1 MTELRP
7 GIFTAGFAKL
17 ATEGDART
25 RLALE
30 PLAKAVERQAKI
42 NASNGRHK
50 YGTPTPARP
59 GEGPA
64 VISGTLKRSVGHN
77 PITKDATGWKTEI
90 GPRVGFTPPYGRNPT
105 EAHRYG
111 YYLETGLRNGTTYPW
126 LKPAAEFA
134 AKVSATVLFTK
145 MYGSGWKRVF

>member
-1 MTELRP
+1 MAQLRP

-17 ATEGDART
+17 AAEGDART

-30 PLAKAVERQAKI
+30 PLAQAVERQARI

-50 YGTPTPARP
+50 YGTRTPARP

-64 VISGTLKRSVGHN
+64 VISGTLKRSVGHT
-77 PITKDATGWKTEI
+77 PIVKDATGWKTEV
-90 GPRVGFTPPYGRNPT
+90 GPRTGFAPPYGKNPT
-105 EAHRYG
+105 PSHRYG
-111 YYLETGLRNGTTYPW
+111 YYLETGLRNGTAYPW

-134 AKVSATVLFTK
+134 CKVSAVVLFSK
-145 MYGSGWKRVF
+145 AYGTGWKRVF